1 MDLTKALTISAS
13 GLTAQGTRMRVIAE
27 NLANANSTS
36 SDSGDPYRRKIISFK
51 SELDKQSGVNVVAVD
66 RIGVDESAFGK
77 RYDPGHPS
85 ANAEGYILTSNVRSL
100 IESMDMREAQRSYEA
115 NLNMISVTKDMLQ
128 RTIEPVALGERTQAN
143 ELKRSA

>member
-85 ANAEGYILTSNVRSL
+85 ANAEAYILTSNVRSL

-128 RTIEPVALGERTQAN
+128 RTIELLR
-143 ELKRSA
+143 

>member
-77 RYDPGHPS
+77 RYDPSHPS

-128 RTIEPVALGERTQAN
+128 RTIELLR
-143 ELKRSA
+143 

>member
-36 SDSGDPYRRKIISFK
+36 STSGDPYRRKVISFK

-66 RIGVDESAFGK
+66 RIGLDESAFGK

-85 ANAEGYILTSNVRSL
+85 ANADGYIKTSNVRSL

-128 RTIEPVALGERTQAN
+128 RTIELLR
-143 ELKRSA
+143 

>member
-128 RTIEPVALGERTQAN
+128 RTIELLR
-143 ELKRSA
+143 

>member
-66 RIGVDESAFGK
+66 RIGVDEPAFGK

-85 ANAEGYILTSNVRSL
+85 ANAETYILTSNVRSL

-128 RTIEPVALGERTQAN
+128 RTIELLR
-143 ELKRSA
+143 

>member
-36 SDSGDPYRRKIISFK
+36 SATGDPYRRKTISFK
-51 SELDKQSGVNVVAVD
+51 SELDRQSGVNVVAVD
-66 RIGVDESAFGK
+66 RIGVDGTAFGK

-85 ANAEGYILTSNVRSL
+85 ANADGYILTSNVRSL

-128 RTIEPVALGERTQAN
+128 RTIELLR
-143 ELKRSA
+143 